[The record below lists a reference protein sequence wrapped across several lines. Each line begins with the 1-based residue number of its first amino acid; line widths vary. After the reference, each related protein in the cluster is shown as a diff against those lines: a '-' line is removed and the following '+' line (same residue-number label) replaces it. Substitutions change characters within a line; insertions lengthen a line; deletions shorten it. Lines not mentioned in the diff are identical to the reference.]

1 MPARIDRILAFAL
14 VCLAPSAAL
23 AQTPQSPMQW
33 PSAQDIDRALK
44 AHPFP
49 GTDRLGSQPVPPPPR
64 VNPRSDAIDI
74 EAIARGESPGD
85 LPMLG
90 TETAAR
96 EVAVPKRGRKHPEGK
111 EPKAKDS
118 ERKES
123 AKPLAAKK
131 ASVKKAAAEPEAPAP
146 KRGNAKPV
154 DDDPDSQQLLF

>member
-1 MPARIDRILAFAL
+1 MDKILTVEQVAEALQVKAITVREMFRDKRIRGFK
-14 VCLAPSAAL
+14 VG
-23 AQTPQSPMQW
+23 
-33 PSAQDIDRALK
+33 K
-44 AHPFP
+44 AWR
-49 GTDRLGSQPVPPPPR
+49 TTEKMLQE
-64 VNPRSDAIDI
+64 DI

-111 EPKAKDS
+111 EPKPKDA
-118 ERKES
+118 ERKEA

-131 ASVKKAAAEPEAPAP
+131 ASAKKVEAAGDSPTP
-146 KRGNAKPV
+146 KRAPAKPV

>member
-1 MPARIDRILAFAL
+1 MDKILTVEQVAEALQVKAITVREMFRDKRIRGFK
-14 VCLAPSAAL
+14 VG
-23 AQTPQSPMQW
+23 
-33 PSAQDIDRALK
+33 K
-44 AHPFP
+44 AWR
-49 GTDRLGSQPVPPPPR
+49 TTEKMLQE
-64 VNPRSDAIDI
+64 DI